1 MNVQVELLVPDPGP
15 SRLSQPE
22 SFAAVTFSKLT
33 NTPGHSSGKHKKLV
47 TSSDPHIALAQLEA
61 RSAKLAQL
69 PLEKRAE
76 LEERDRLAKAEI
88 RASGGKVYDDVGR
101 LKKAIKR
108 KDAQKLKSKKNW
120 SVNVAATLPLD
131 AIMAFC
137 RCLLTS
143 ADWMLFDLQGR
154 RRRTR

>member
-1 MNVQVELLVPDPGP
+1 VQVELLVPDPGP
-15 SRLSQPE
+15 SRLSQPD
-22 SFAAVTFSKLT
+22 SFATVTFSKLT
-33 NTPGHSSGKHKKLV
+33 NTPGHPSGKHKKLV

-69 PLEKRAE
+69 PPEKRAE

-88 RASGGKVYDDVGR
+88 RASGGKVYDDVSR

-120 SVNVAATLPLD
+120 
-131 AIMAFC
+131 
-137 RCLLTS
+137 
-143 ADWMLFDLQGR
+143 
-154 RRRTR
+154 